1 MLLTVHAV
9 AQQVTVSGYITDK
22 SSGETLISA
31 EIISGI
37 VGTVADSD
45 GRYAITLYPG
55 QAILNYHYTGYR
67 SESISIRLRRDTTIN
82 VALEQREAL
91 SESRVVA
98 VSETGFDATQ
108 MGAMNITS
116 DVLRK
121 APVILGE
128 QDILKTIQLLPGI
141 QQGEDGMSSFFIRGG
156 GADENMFLLD
166 GVLNGWDPSEFL
178 LFVVIST
185 D

>member
-1 MLLTVHAV
+1 MNRLYAIILFVLLTVHAV

-55 QAILNYHYTGYR
+55 QAILNYHYAGYR

-141 QQGEDGMSSFFIRGG
+141 QQ
-156 GADENMFLLD
+156 
-166 GVLNGWDPSEFL
+166 
-178 LFVVIST
+178 
-185 D
+185 